1 MRRLLLAATVPLVAV
16 ALQVTN
22 ALACGGLVAPDGDV
36 HLDKATTFV
45 AWHGGV
51 EHYVTSFA
59 FSGTASDV
67 GWIVPLPAVPDNIDA
82 AGKWTLQRLEL
93 AFNPPPR
100 FATALEAPAAAG
112 SIVVQ
117 QVQVEA
123 LDITV
128 LKGSGQEVIE
138 WCAQNGFAL
147 PTETMDH
154 LLRYAQGS
162 PVFMAAKY
170 DNAAARARGMQS
182 GDGVPLLITM
192 HTPQLWVPLEVLAN
206 DGDAVNADLFLLTDQ
221 QLQPAQPVPVFT
233 LPGFTFGSSNSVDGA
248 TGFTIAGSKPLDT
261 QLDSDLSSDRNMS
274 WMPSQGWLTYLQLRA
289 SGESVTYDL
298 GIGTDGLIR
307 LATFG
312 TPPAKTVSVQQAAP
326 ATVAPAWVY
335 AGASGG
341 SLLLVAATALAVRV
355 RSRRRQRPGGPSVA

>member
-1 MRRLLLAATVPLVAV
+1 MRRLLLAAAIPFVAI

-36 HLDKATTFV
+36 HLDQATTFV

-67 GWIVPLPAVPDNIDA
+67 GWIVPLPAVPDAIDA

-100 FATALEAPAAAG
+100 FATALDAPAAAG

-138 WCAQNGFAL
+138 WCAQNGFTL

-154 LLRYAQGS
+154 LLRYAQAS

-170 DNAAARARGMQS
+170 DNAAARARGMRS

-192 HTPQLWVPLEVLAN
+192 RTPQLWVPLEVLAN
-206 DGDAVNADLFLLTDQ
+206 DGDAVNADLFLLTDE
-221 QLQPAQPVPVFT
+221 QLQPAHVTPMFA
-233 LPGFTFGSSNSVDGA
+233 LPPLSLGATNSVDGA
-248 TGFTIAGSKPLDT
+248 PGFTMAASRQMDA
-261 QLDSDLSSDRNMS
+261 QLFSDLSSDRNMG

-298 GIGTDGLIR
+298 GVGNDGLIR

-312 TPPAKTVSVQQAAP
+312 TPPAKTVSVQQPAAAP
-326 ATVAPAWVY
+326 VAPAWAY
-335 AGASGG
+335 AAASGG
-341 SLLLVAATALAVRV
+341 SLLIVAATALAVRV
-355 RSRRRQRPGGPSVA
+355 RSRKRQRPGGPSVA